1 LEDGYW
7 NVPGTIFMNDACDLC
22 RRRALEAVYRPDGS
36 IRGLT
41 VYLCRHCGLLQSV
54 PRIDRAPRAA
64 AAVSSGADWGN
75 VRYGKGFRTHAAIA
89 ALKRHVDVTDALE
102 VLDVGSNR
110 GSFARAFL
118 DIAPEAHITAIE
130 PDERVAQSCADLARC
145 EIVEA
150 RIEDTALEGGRFDIV
165 HSCHTIE
172 HLAHPARVLAD
183 HWRTLKPGG
192 LLLIDAPNTAILDV
206 EDMVEEWFIDK
217 HLYHFSARTL
227 MRLVASTGFEV
238 IAAPDTEDRENLL
251 IVARK
256 AYTGFPAA
264 SLDTREVE
272 EAERLV
278 AAYVTNRARNLA
290 ALTHVAAAIQAMAP
304 KRVAMWGAGR
314 LFDTLVVHG
323 RFVPTTLSLLIDSH
337 LKAHVGERHGCKLT
351 GPEAL
356 ASANPDVVIVMS
368 RGFAGEI
375 AAEAR
380 RLAPRASI
388 VFYADLLA
396 DARMSKAA

>member
-1 LEDGYW
+1 MVTGTF
-7 NVPGTIFMNDACDLC
+7 PGAISMKVACDLC
-22 RRRALEAVYRPDGS
+22 RRHALEAIYRPDRS
-36 IRGLT
+36 TRGLT
-41 VYLCRHCGLLQSV
+41 VYLCHHCGLLQSL
-54 PRIDRAPRAA
+54 PRADRARRAEA
-64 AAVSSGADWGN
+64 SVSSGADWGN
-75 VRYGKGFRTHAAIA
+75 VRYGKGFRTKAAMA
-89 ALKRHVDVTDALE
+89 ALARHVDFTGKLE

-110 GSFARAFL
+110 GSFAHAFL
-118 DIAPEAHITAIE
+118 EAAPNASIVAVE
-130 PDERVAQSCADLARC
+130 PDERVAEACASLERC
-145 EIVEA
+145 ELIEA
-150 RIEDTALEGGRFDIV
+150 RIEDAPLETSRFDIV

-172 HLAHPARVLAD
+172 HLANPALVLAD

-192 LLLIDAPNTAILDV
+192 LLIVDAPNTAILDA
-206 EDMVEEWFIDK
+206 DDIVEEWFIDK

-227 MRLVASTGFEV
+227 MRMIASAGFEI
-238 IAAPDTEDRENLL
+238 IAAPDVDDHENLL
-251 IVARK
+251 VVARK

-264 SLDTREVE
+264 SLDGREVA

-278 AAYVTNRARNLA
+278 AAYTANRARNLA
-290 ALTHVAAAIQAMAP
+290 ALTHVAAAINAMAP

-323 RFVPTTLSLLIDSH
+323 RFAPTQLSLLIDSH
-337 LKAHVGERHGCKLT
+337 LKAHVDERHGCKLT

-356 ASANPDVVIVMS
+356 AAANPDVVIVMS

-380 RLAPRASI
+380 RLAPRATI
-388 VFYADLLA
+388 LFYADLLA

>member
-1 LEDGYW
+1 
-7 NVPGTIFMNDACDLC
+7 MNEVCELC
-22 RRRALEAVYRPDGS
+22 RHDATEAVYRAERS
-36 IRGLT
+36 TRGLS
-41 VYLCRHCGLLQSV
+41 VYLCRHCGLLQSL
-54 PRIDRAPRAA
+54 PRIDRAPRSAP
-64 AAVSSGADWGN
+64 AVSSGADWGN
-75 VRYGKGFRTHAAIA
+75 IRYGKAFRTQAAMT
-89 ALKRHVDVTDALE
+89 ALRRHVDLTAELA

-118 DIAPEAHITAIE
+118 DAAPNANIVALE
-130 PDERVAQSCADLARC
+130 PDERVAQSCKGLERT

-150 RIEDTALEGGRFDIV
+150 RIEDAALETGRFDIV

-227 MRLVASTGFEV
+227 MRLLAAAGFEV
-238 IAAPDTEDRENLL
+238 IAAPDIDDRENLL

-256 AYTGFPAA
+256 AYTAFPAGA
-264 SLDTREVE
+264 SDPREVA
-272 EAERLV
+272 EAERLIT
-278 AAYVTNRARNLA
+278 AYGNNRARNLS
-290 ALTHVAAAIQAMAP
+290 ALTYVAASIAQMAP

-323 RFVPTTLSLLIDSH
+323 RFVPTSLSLLIDAH
-337 LKAHVGERHGCKLT
+337 LKAHVEDRHGCKLT

-356 ASANPDVVIVMS
+356 AAANPDVVIVMS

-380 RLAPRASI
+380 RLAPRAE
-388 VFYADLLA
+388 VLFYADLLA
-396 DARMSKAA
+396 NARMSQAA